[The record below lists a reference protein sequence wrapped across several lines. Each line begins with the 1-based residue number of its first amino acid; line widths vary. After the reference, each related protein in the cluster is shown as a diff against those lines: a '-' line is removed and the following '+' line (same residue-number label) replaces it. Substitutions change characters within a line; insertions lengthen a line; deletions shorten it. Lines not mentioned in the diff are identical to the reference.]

1 MSTETK
7 YLSAAISHY
16 TSLFTLPS
24 YATLLILLV
33 VLNIS
38 GSSTA
43 FLLESLT
50 YESAQTG
57 IIFSLQVL
65 TLPTIIMDLVTW
77 VFFTKGDTVFT
88 LRRCANLSFFTCAAW
103 ISLLIFGG
111 VLQLIMPEFN
121 LFTYFSCFGVCT
133 GVTLRFLA
141 FRSLSLMSNWK
152 IMLSTIL
159 QPFVC
164 FVSTLKF
171 WNVWTLNFI
180 FRYIIGSLIFL
191 AAMNLFISLV
201 DKKGTET
208 IGIGTISLL
217 KGFANNWIANR
228 TDPLEEYLY
237 QLGEDSD
244 INFSILAFRENE
256 EGKLKSLILVPTLH
270 PGPFRNIGSSNFPY
284 LAQRRLKKISD
295 LVAVPHGCSGHGQNV
310 TSQQE
315 VDKVFKE
322 VFKAVQQLEFNALA
336 TIMVRVKK
344 GGTHATCQAFGEHAL
359 VTLSRSPYST
369 EDIPREL
376 GQKIMKEG
384 EKLGFKS
391 ITVVDA
397 HNSIGD
403 PDKIP
408 FFSSEE
414 LEEIEEAAIEAI
426 KKTLHQERG
435 YFKIGVSSIFPK
447 EFGLSDGM
455 GPGGII
461 VLVLEIFDQK
471 IAYVIIDGNNMVS
484 GFREEIL
491 NSILNN
497 GLDDGEVMT
506 TDTHVVNAVS
516 LIQRGYH
523 PIGEAFNKERF
534 VYYVNKGVEM
544 ALANIKACEIACKIG
559 SVKKVRTLGKEKV
572 IKLSIFT
579 DSTIRHAKKL
589 AFKIFPPTILIT
601 IAFLFTP
608 FLW

>member
-1 MSTETK
+1 VQS
-7 YLSAAISHY
+7 
-16 TSLFTLPS
+16 
-24 YATLLILLV
+24 
-33 VLNIS
+33 
-38 GSSTA
+38 
-43 FLLESLT
+43 
-50 YESAQTG
+50 G
-57 IIFSLQVL
+57 IIFGLQVL
-65 TLPTIIMDLVTW
+65 TLPTIITDLVTW
-77 VFFTKGDTVFT
+77 IFFTKGDTVFT
-88 LRRCANLSFFTCAAW
+88 LRRCANLSFFTCATW
-103 ISLLIFGG
+103 IFLLIFGG
-111 VLQLIMPEFN
+111 VLQLVIPEVD

-133 GVTLRFLA
+133 GITLRFLA
-141 FRSLSLMSNWK
+141 FKSLSSMNKWK
-152 IMLSTIL
+152 ILLSTTL

-171 WNVWTLNFI
+171 WDIWTLNFI
-180 FRYIIGSLIFL
+180 FRYFIGGLILL

-244 INFSILAFRENE
+244 INFSILAFKENKE
-256 EGKLKSLILVPTLH
+256 NRLKSIMLVPALH

-284 LAQRRLKKISD
+284 LAQRRLEKISD

-310 TSQQE
+310 TSQHE
-315 VDKVFKE
+315 VDKVFNE
-322 VFKAVQQLEFNALA
+322 VFKAVKQLEFNDLA
-336 TIMVRVKK
+336 TKMVRVKK

-391 ITVVDA
+391 VTVVDA

-414 LEEIEEAAIEAI
+414 LEEIEEAAMEVI
-426 KKTLHQERG
+426 KKTLRQKK
-435 YFKIGVSSIFPK
+435 YQFKTGVSRIVPK
-447 EFGLSDGM
+447 EFGLIDGM

-461 VLVLEIFDQK
+461 VFVLEVFDQK

-491 NSILNN
+491 ISILNN

-523 PIGEAFNKERF
+523 PIGEAFNKDRF
-534 VYYVNKGVEM
+534 IYYVNKGIKI
-544 ALANIKACEIACKIG
+544 ALANIKTCEIACKIG
-559 SVKKVRTLGKEKV
+559 SVKNVRTLGKEKV
-572 IKLSIFT
+572 VELSIFT
-579 DSTIRHAKKL
+579 DSTIRHAKNL
-589 AFKIFPPTILIT
+589 AFKIFPPTLLIT